1 MKAALILIDIQND
14 FVEKGVFNIEG
25 ATDVIPIINDIRSKY
40 DQKFSSIFLVNDQRQ
55 ETHISFKDSP
65 YAKEENLPFDEITLG
80 CKGKFPRYCVKG
92 TQGAALYY
100 EMMVKGNEI
109 TITKGENKFK
119 EEMSAFNNQMF
130 RDILKSNNIDTVFI
144 CGFTTEFSVGLT
156 ALDCARKEYKT
167 YVIKEACKGFAPASE
182 AAMLRNFR
190 NNKVDVISYNEFEKI
205 ISGFKDVQIEKE
217 KDAE

>member
-25 ATDVIPIINDIRSKY
+25 AAEVIPIINDIRSKY
-40 DQKFSSIFLVNDQRQ
+40 DHKFSSIFLVNDQRQ
-55 ETHISFKDSP
+55 ETHISFRDSP

-92 TQGAALYY
+92 TKGAALYY
-100 EMMVKGNEI
+100 EMMIKGNEI

-130 RDILKSNNIDTVFI
+130 RDILKSNEIKTVFI

-156 ALDCARKEYKT
+156 ALDCARKEYQT
-167 YVIKEACKGFAPASE
+167 YVIKDACKAIAPASE
-182 AAMLRNFR
+182 AAMLKNFER
-190 NNKVDVISYNEFEKI
+190 NNVKVISYKEFEKI
-205 ISGFKDVQIEKE
+205 IAGFQDVQ
-217 KDAE
+217 

>member
-1 MKAALILIDIQND
+1 MKAALILIDVQND

-25 ATDVIPIINDIRSKY
+25 AVDVIPIINDIRSKY
-40 DQKFSSIFLVNDQRQ
+40 DHKFSTIFLVNDQRQ
-55 ETHISFKDSP
+55 ETHISFNDSP

-92 TQGAALYY
+92 TKGAALYY
-100 EMMVKGNEI
+100 EMMIKGNEI

-130 RDILKSNNIDTVFI
+130 RDILNSNEIKRVFI

-156 ALDCARKEYKT
+156 ALDCARKEYET
-167 YVIKEACKGFAPASE
+167 YVIKDACKGLAPASE
-182 AAMLRNFR
+182 AAMIKNFER
-190 NNKVDVISYNEFEKI
+190 KNVKMLTYAEFEKLMANEE
-205 ISGFKDVQIEKE
+205 EK
-217 KDAE
+217 K

>member
-25 ATDVIPIINDIRSKY
+25 AADVIPIINDIRSKY
-40 DQKFSSIFLVNDQRQ
+40 DHKFSSIFLVNDQRQ
-55 ETHISFKDSP
+55 ETHISFRDSP

-92 TQGAALYY
+92 TKGAALYY
-100 EMMVKGNEI
+100 EMMIKGNEI

-130 RDILKSNNIDTVFI
+130 RDILKSNEIKTVFI

-156 ALDCARKEYKT
+156 ALDCARKEYQT
-167 YVIKEACKGFAPASE
+167 YVIKDACKAIAPASE
-182 AAMLRNFR
+182 AAMLKNFER
-190 NNKVDVISYNEFEKI
+190 NNVKVISYKEFEKI
-205 ISGFKDVQIEKE
+205 IAGFQDV
-217 KDAE
+217 

>member
-25 ATDVIPIINDIRSKY
+25 AAEVIPIINDIRSKY
-40 DQKFSSIFLVNDQRQ
+40 DHKFSSIFLVNDQRQ
-55 ETHISFKDSP
+55 ETHISFRDSP

-92 TQGAALYY
+92 TKGAALYY
-100 EMMVKGNEI
+100 EMMIKGNEI

-130 RDILKSNNIDTVFI
+130 RDILKSNEIKTVFI

-156 ALDCARKEYKT
+156 ALDCARKEYQT
-167 YVIKEACKGFAPASE
+167 YVIKDACKAIAPASE
-182 AAMLRNFR
+182 AAMIKNFER
-190 NNKVDVISYNEFEKI
+190 NNVKVISYNEFEKI
-205 ISGFKDVQIEKE
+205 IAGFQDV
-217 KDAE
+217 

>member
-1 MKAALILIDIQND
+1 MQND

-25 ATDVIPIINDIRSKY
+25 AADVIPIINDIRPKY
-40 DQKFSSIFLVNDQRQ
+40 DHKFSSIFLVNDQRQ
-55 ETHISFKDSP
+55 ETHISFNDSP

-92 TQGAALYY
+92 TKGAALYY
-100 EMMVKGNEI
+100 EMMIKGNEI

-130 RDILKSNNIDTVFI
+130 RDILKSNDIKTVFI

-167 YVIKEACKGFAPASE
+167 YVIKDACRGLAPASE
-182 AAMLRNFR
+182 AAMLRNFEK
-190 NNKVDVISYNEFEKI
+190 NNVKVISYKEFEKI
-205 ISGFKDVQIEKE
+205 ISEFKDVNHNE
-217 KDAE
+217 

>member
-25 ATDVIPIINDIRSKY
+25 STDVIPIINDIRSKY

-92 TQGAALYY
+92 TKGAALYY
-100 EMMVKGNEI
+100 EMMIKGNEI

-167 YVIKEACKGFAPASE
+167 YVIKDACRGFAPASE

-217 KDAE
+217 KDIE

>member
-167 YVIKEACKGFAPASE
+167 HCSKNCTK
-182 AAMLRNFR
+182 L
-190 NNKVDVISYNEFEKI
+190 
-205 ISGFKDVQIEKE
+205 
-217 KDAE
+217 

>member
-92 TQGAALYY
+92 TKGAALYY
-100 EMMVKGNEI
+100 EMMIKGNEI

-130 RDILKSNNIDTVFI
+130 RDILKSNKIDTVFI

-167 YVIKEACKGFAPASE
+167 YVIKDACRGFAPASE
-182 AAMLRNFR
+182 AAMLRNFK
-190 NNKVDVISYNEFEKI
+190 NNKVEVISYNEFEKI
-205 ISGFKDVQIEKE
+205 ISGFQDVQIEKE
-217 KDAE
+217 KNVE

>member
-92 TQGAALYY
+92 TQGASLYY

>member
-55 ETHISFKDSP
+55 ETHISFNDSP

-130 RDILKSNNIDTVFI
+130 RDILKSNKIDTVFI

-167 YVIKEACKGFAPASE
+167 YVIKDACRGFAPASE
-182 AAMLRNFR
+182 AAMLRNFK
-190 NNKVDVISYNEFEKI
+190 NNKVEVISYNEFEKI
-205 ISGFKDVQIEKE
+205 ISGFQDVQTEKE
-217 KDAE
+217 KNAE

>member
-1 MKAALILIDIQND
+1 MKAALILIDVQND

-25 ATDVIPIINDIRSKY
+25 AADVIPVINDIRSKY
-40 DQKFSSIFLVNDQRQ
+40 DKKFSSIFLVSDQRQ
-55 ETHISFKDSP
+55 ETHISFNDSP

-92 TQGAALYY
+92 TKGAALYY
-100 EMMVKGNEI
+100 EMMIKGNEI
-109 TITKGENKFK
+109 NITKGENKFK

-130 RDILKSNNIDTVFI
+130 RDILKSNGIDTVFI

-167 YVIKEACKGFAPASE
+167 YVIKDAVRGFAPASE
-182 AAMLRNFR
+182 AAMLRNFEK
-190 NNKVDVISYNEFEKI
+190 NKVEVISFSEFEKI
-205 ISGFKDVQIEKE
+205 ISQFKDVEE
-217 KDAE
+217 

>member
-25 ATDVIPIINDIRSKY
+25 ATDVIPVINDIRSKY
-40 DQKFSSIFLVNDQRQ
+40 DHKFSSIFLVNDQRQ
-55 ETHISFKDSP
+55 ETHISFNDSP

-92 TQGAALYY
+92 TKGAALYY
-100 EMMVKGNEI
+100 EMMIKGNEI

-130 RDILKSNNIDTVFI
+130 RDILKSNDIKTVFI

-167 YVIKEACKGFAPASE
+167 YVIKDACRGLAPASE
-182 AAMLRNFR
+182 AAMLRNFER
-190 NNKVDVISYNEFEKI
+190 NNVKVISYKEFEKI
-205 ISGFKDVQIEKE
+205 ISGFKDVNHNE
-217 KDAE
+217 

>member
-25 ATDVIPIINDIRSKY
+25 AADVIPIINDIRSKY
-40 DQKFSSIFLVNDQRQ
+40 DHKFSSIFLVNDQRQ
-55 ETHISFKDSP
+55 ETHISFRDSP

-92 TQGAALYY
+92 TKGAALYY
-100 EMMVKGNEI
+100 EMMIKGNEI

-130 RDILKSNNIDTVFI
+130 RDILKSNEIKTVFI

-156 ALDCARKEYKT
+156 ALDCARKEYQT
-167 YVIKEACKGFAPASE
+167 YIIKDACKAIAPASE
-182 AAMLRNFR
+182 AAMLKNFER
-190 NNKVDVISYNEFEKI
+190 NNVKVISYNEFEKI
-205 ISGFKDVQIEKE
+205 IAGFKDVENKE
-217 KDAE
+217 E

>member
-25 ATDVIPIINDIRSKY
+25 AADVIPIINDIRSKY
-40 DQKFSSIFLVNDQRQ
+40 DHKFSSIFLVNDQRQ
-55 ETHISFKDSP
+55 ETHISFRDSP

-92 TQGAALYY
+92 TKGAALYY
-100 EMMVKGNEI
+100 EMMIKGNEI

-130 RDILKSNNIDTVFI
+130 RDILKSNEIKTVFI

-156 ALDCARKEYKT
+156 ALDCARKEYET
-167 YVIKEACKGFAPASE
+167 YVIKDACRAIAPASE
-182 AAMLRNFR
+182 AAMLKNFDK
-190 NNKVDVISYNEFEKI
+190 NNVKVITYNEFEKI
-205 ISGFKDVQIEKE
+205 ISRFKDVQQ
-217 KDAE
+217 

>member
-92 TQGAALYY
+92 TKGAALYY
-100 EMMVKGNEI
+100 EMMIKGNEI

-205 ISGFKDVQIEKE
+205 ISRFKDVQIEKE

>member
-92 TQGAALYY
+92 TKGAALYY
-100 EMMVKGNEI
+100 EMMIKGNEI

-167 YVIKEACKGFAPASE
+167 YVIKDACRGFAPASE

>member
-1 MKAALILIDIQND
+1 MKSALVLIDIQND
-14 FVEKGVFNIEG
+14 FVEKGVFDIQG
-25 ATDVIPIINDIRSKY
+25 AADIIPIINDIRAKY
-40 DQKFSSIFLVNDQRQ
+40 DQKFSSIFLVTDQRQ

-92 TQGAALYY
+92 TKGAALYY
-100 EMMVKGNEI
+100 EMMIKGNEI

-130 RDILKSNNIDTVFI
+130 RDILKSNDIKTVFI

-156 ALDCARKEYKT
+156 ALDCARKEYET
-167 YVIKEACKGFAPASE
+167 YVIKDACRGFAHASE
-182 AAMLRNFR
+182 AAMLKNFER
-190 NNKVDVISYNEFEKI
+190 NNVKVISYNEFEKI
-205 ISGFKDVQIEKE
+205 ISGFKDVENKE
-217 KDAE
+217 